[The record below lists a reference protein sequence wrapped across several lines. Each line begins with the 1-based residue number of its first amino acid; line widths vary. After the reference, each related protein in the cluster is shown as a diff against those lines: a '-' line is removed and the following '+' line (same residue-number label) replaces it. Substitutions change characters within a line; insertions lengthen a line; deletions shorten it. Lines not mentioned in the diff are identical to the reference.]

1 MRFLEVH
8 DVFLVVSARN
18 PRNPF
23 ANNQC
28 PSSVYFG
35 TYPIDTQRNDT
46 QVDLLWWTVCGYL
59 FDEDALHS
67 NRGKLFE
74 VFVAKPSNRTFTS
87 DREIRKLSR
96 KRNETKGH
104 TRYRMAGATRARVL
118 VHPAGHART
127 SYSKASSWCKEPCT
141 KNTHRRTRS
150 HVGNNIPRAVN
161 SLFFRRSAVVSA
173 VLARLLPGHIIRR
186 LHFNPRTY
194 FTIHAPKD
202 RPVDVGGLFSNGL
215 LRKLSKD

>member
-1 MRFLEVH
+1 MHEVH
-8 DVFLVVSARN
+8 AVFLVVSARN

-96 KRNETKGH
+96 KRNETKGLLVIGWPVRPGLEFLYTQQD
-104 TRYRMAGATRARVL
+104 TRELHILKQAAGVRNHV
-118 VHPAGHART
+118 
-127 SYSKASSWCKEPCT
+127 
-141 KNTHRRTRS
+141 RRTRTGGRE
-150 HVGNNIPRAVN
+150 VM
-161 SLFFRRSAVVSA
+161 
-173 VLARLLPGHIIRR
+173 LAITFHELLI
-186 LHFNPRTY
+186 LYSFD
-194 FTIHAPKD
+194 AQQ
-202 RPVDVGGLFSNGL
+202 S
-215 LRKLSKD
+215 